1 MKKLGKILAWGLV
14 VLAVALALAIT
25 FTIGWRPF
33 IGPNARA
40 TTDHKFQTTAER
52 LARGKYLARQVSGC
66 MDCHTPHDWSKA
78 ENPWAGGSEG
88 AGQVMPFTDLPGKI
102 VASNLTP
109 DPQTG
114 AGSWTDDQIARAIRE
129 GVGHD
134 GRALFNMMPYQHYRR
149 MSDEDL
155 ASIVVYLRSLP
166 PVRNPLPA
174 TEMIF
179 PVKYLIRAVPQPVTE
194 PVSAPD
200 SSTPLKRG
208 DYLVNTLSP
217 CSDCHTPIDNHG
229 QPIPG
234 LEFAGGFI
242 LQTGSQRSASSNIT
256 SDASGIPYYDEKMFL
271 DVIHNGSVRA
281 RALSTMMPWPI
292 FRGMTDDDLTSIF
305 AYVKTLKP
313 VRHHVDNTEPPTYCK
328 LCRNMHGGG
337 NQN

>member
-1 MKKLGKILAWGLV
+1 MKKLGKILAWSLV

-40 TTDHKFQTTAER
+40 TTDRKFQTTAER

-66 MDCHTPHDWSKA
+66 MDCHTPHDWSKS

-114 AGSWTDDQIARAIRE
+114 AGLWTDDQIARAIRE

-134 GRALFNMMPYQHYRR
+134 GRALFNMMPYQHYRT

-328 LCRNMHGGG
+328 LCRNLHGGG

>member
-1 MKKLGKILAWGLV
+1 MKKLGKILVCSLAALAV
-14 VLAVALALAIT
+14 VLGLAIT

-33 IGPNARA
+33 IGPSARA
-40 TTDHKFQTTAER
+40 TGDRKFQTTAER
-52 LARGKYLARQVSGC
+52 LARGKYLARYVSGC
-66 MDCHTPHDWSKA
+66 VDCHTPHDWSKS
-78 ENPWAGGSEG
+78 EEPWTSGNEG
-88 AGQVMPFTDLPGKI
+88 AGEPMPFTDLPGKI
-102 VASNLTP
+102 VAPNITP

-114 AGSWTDDQIARAIRE
+114 AGTWTDDQLARAIRE

-134 GRALFNMMPYQHYRR
+134 GRALFNMMPYQHYRT

-179 PVKYLIRAVPQPVTE
+179 PVKYLIRSVPQPVTE

-200 SSTPLKRG
+200 NSTALKRG
-208 DYLVNTLSP
+208 DYLVNSLSP

-234 LEFAGGFI
+234 LEFAGGFV
-242 LQTGSQRSASSNIT
+242 LQTATQRVASSNIT
-256 SDASGIPYYDEKMFL
+256 SDASGIPYYDEKMFV
-271 DVIHNGSVRA
+271 DAIHTGSVRA
-281 RALSTMMPWPI
+281 RPLSVMMPWPV
-292 FRGMTDDDLTSIF
+292 FRSMTDQDLASIF
-305 AYVKTLKP
+305 AYVKTMKP

-328 LCRNMHGGG
+328 LCRNTHGGG

>member
-1 MKKLGKILAWGLV
+1 MKKFGKILVWGVV
-14 VLAVALALAIT
+14 VLAVVLALAIT

-40 TTDHKFQTTAER
+40 TTDRKFQTTAER

-78 ENPWAGGSEG
+78 EEPWAGGNEG
-88 AGQVMPFTDLPGKI
+88 AGEVMPFTDLPGKI
-102 VASNLTP
+102 VAPNITP

-114 AGSWTDDQIARAIRE
+114 AGSWSDDQLARAIRE

-134 GRALFNMMPYQHYRR
+134 GRALFSMMPYQHYRN

-166 PVRNPLPA
+166 PVRNQLPA
-174 TEMIF
+174 TEMVF
-179 PVKYLIRAVPQPVTE
+179 PVKYLIRSAPQPVTA

-200 SSTPLKRG
+200 LSTPPKRG
-208 DYLVNTLSP
+208 EYLVNSISP
-217 CSDCHTPIDNHG
+217 CTDCHTPMDDHG
-229 QPIPG
+229 QPIRG
-234 LEFAGGFI
+234 LEYGGGMI
-242 LQTGSQRSASSNIT
+242 LQTATQSAASSNIT
-256 SDASGIPYYDEKMFL
+256 QDPSGIPYYDEKMFV
-271 DVIHNGSVRA
+271 DAIRNGSVRA
-281 RALSTMMPWPI
+281 RPLSVMMPWPV

-328 LCRNMHGGG
+328 LCRKMHGGG

>member
-1 MKKLGKILAWGLV
+1 MKKLGKIVLYVVLALV
-14 VLAVALALAIT
+14 VLAACVIT

-33 IGPNARA
+33 LGPAARP
-40 TTDHKFQTTAER
+40 TTSAKFQVTAER

-66 MDCHTPHDWSKA
+66 MDCHTPHDWSRTGD
-78 ENPWAGGSEG
+78 PWAEGNEG
-88 AGQVMPFTDLPGKI
+88 AGQVMPFTDLPGRI
-102 VASNLTP
+102 VAPNITP
-109 DPQTG
+109 DPATG
-114 AGSWTDDQIARAIRE
+114 AGNWTDDQLARAIRE

-134 GRALFNMMPYQHYRR
+134 GRALFNLMPYQHYRT

-155 ASIVVYLRSLP
+155 ASVIVYVRSLP
-166 PVRNPLPA
+166 PVKHSLPA

-179 PVKYLIRAVPQPVTE
+179 PVKYLIRSVPQPVTQ
-194 PVSAPD
+194 PVSTPD

-208 DYLVNTLSP
+208 DYLVNSLSP

-234 LEFAGGFI
+234 LEYAGGFI
-242 LQTGSQRSASSNIT
+242 LQTATQRSASANIT
-256 SDASGIPYYDEKMFL
+256 QDPSGIPYYDEKMFI
-271 DVIHNGSVRA
+271 DAIRDGRVRA
-281 RALSTMMPWPI
+281 RELSTMMPWPI
-292 FRGMTDDDLTSIF
+292 FRGMTDKDLASIF

-328 LCRNMHGGG
+328 LCRNTHGGG